1 MAKNWYPVIDDETCI
16 ECGKCVSKCTH
27 GVYDKSSP
35 QKPVVINPNEC
46 IDKCHGCGNL
56 CPTGS
61 ITYHGDDTGWK
72 PPNAKNKNSCC
83 SSGGNCCESGSTV
96 KTVSTTLTFK
106 DHLGA
111 WKARW
116 GIGRMDY
123 TIEPGLYA
131 VGNPNND
138 SPVFVSANYKLTF
151 DTLRKNLVGLDCWL
165 LILDTK
171 GINVWC
177 AAGKGTFGTDELV
190 NRIESSE
197 LSKYVSH
204 KKLILPQLG
213 ATGVSAHE
221 VKRQIGYDINYGP
234 VRASDIK
241 EYIEAGYKATK
252 EMRTVK
258 FTLWDRLVLTPM
270 ELIPAL
276 KMSLP
281 VFGVMLAVNIFA
293 KRKFDKTDVAANLGA
308 IITGTVLTP
317 AMLPVIPGKAF
328 ALKGWLLGLG
338 FTASLLG
345 LSGKFKKG
353 NRLLSAGSLL
363 LYPAISSYLAMNFTG
378 SSTYTS
384 PSGVNK
390 EMKKALPFIVGSAA
404 VGAVLT
410 LGIHLFS
417 KRGKTK

>member
-1 MAKNWYPVIDDETCI
+1 MKKNINI
-16 ECGKCVSKCTH
+16 
-27 GVYDKSSP
+27 KS
-35 QKPVVINPNEC
+35 
-46 IDKCHGCGNL
+46 
-56 CPTGS
+56 
-61 ITYHGDDTGWK
+61 
-72 PPNAKNKNSCC
+72 A
-83 SSGGNCCESGSTV
+83 ST
-96 KTVSTTLTFK
+96 SLTFK

-131 VGNPNND
+131 VGEPD
-138 SPVFVSANYKLTF
+138 KESPVLVSANYKLTF
-151 DTLRKNLVGLDCWL
+151 DTLRKNLTGLDCRI

-177 AAGKGTFGTDELV
+177 AAGKGTFGTDELI
-190 NRIESSE
+190 NRIKTSE

-213 ATGVSAHE
+213 ATGVNANE
-221 VKRQIGYDINYGP
+221 VAQRSGYNINYGP
-234 VRASDIK
+234 IRAEDIK
-241 EYIEAGYKATK
+241 EYINAGYKASK

-270 ELIPAL
+270 ELVPAL
-276 KMSLP
+276 KKSLP
-281 VFGVMLAVNIFA
+281 VFGVMLLANKFA
-293 KRKFDKTDVAANLGA
+293 AKPFDKTDVTTLAGSILAGS
-308 IITGTVLTP
+308 VLTP
-317 AMLPVIPGKAF
+317 VLLPVIPGRAF
-328 ALKGWLLGLG
+328 AWKGWLLGLG
-338 FTASLLG
+338 CTAGILG

-363 LYPAISSYLAMNFTG
+363 LYPAVSSYLAMNFTG

-390 EMKKALPFIVGSAA
+390 EMKKALPFIVGAA
-404 VGAVLT
+404 AAGAAIT
-410 LGIHLFS
+410 LGVHLFG
-417 KRGKTK
+417 KRGKTQ